1 MIAALLPL
9 LGGILTGVAKSVF
22 PDPADELR
30 RQEIQ
35 TQLHLALM
43 QQSGALELAAADI
56 IKAEAKSESWLARN
70 WRPLVMLTFTAL
82 IVARWMGYSAP
93 NISEAEILALWDI
106 VQLGLGGYAI
116 GRSVEKVA
124 PALADALSGKGG
136 ARG

>member
-9 LGGILTGVAKSVF
+9 LGTALSGVVKSVF

-30 RQEIQ
+30 RQEVQ
-35 TQLHLALM
+35 AQLQLALM
-43 QQSGALELAAADI
+43 QQAGALELAAADI
-56 IKAEAKSESWLARN
+56 IKAEANSESWLARN

-124 PALADALSGKGG
+124 PALADALKGKS
-136 ARG
+136 RG